1 MIPFEPRLFS
11 FYVKLEFPAMGTI
24 LLIVFKFSISSTTN
38 HFSVFFQNSRIGSLP
53 SCMCIDSD
61 WVVVVVTFSALYP
74 WNLLLVV
81 LHLLLYLF
89 TQFLFHFVIHLGI
102 NIIKTCYKLCT
113 LYAKL
118 SCIFW
123 LSVITDNKV
132 NKSNMAYIAFYGK
145 FSEQRRYSKV

>member
-1 MIPFEPRLFS
+1 MIPFQPHLFS

-24 LLIVFKFSISSTTN
+24 LLIVFKFSISSTTT
-38 HFSVFFQNSRIGSLP
+38 HFSVSFSELKDRFLAILHVHRFRLSGNSCNFLCFIPTKPP
-53 SCMCIDSD
+53 SRCLS
-61 WVVVVVTFSALYP
+61 
-74 WNLLLVV
+74 
-81 LHLLLYLF
+81 F
-89 TQFLFHFVIHLGI
+89 TPVFIHTISLFHFVTHLGI

-113 LYAKL
+113 LYDKL

-145 FSEQRRYSKV
+145 FSEQRKYS